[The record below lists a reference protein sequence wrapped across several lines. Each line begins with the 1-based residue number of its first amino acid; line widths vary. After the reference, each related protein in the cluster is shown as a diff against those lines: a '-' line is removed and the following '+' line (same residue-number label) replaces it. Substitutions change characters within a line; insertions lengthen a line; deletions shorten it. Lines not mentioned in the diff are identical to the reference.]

1 MAKSQQAQTQW
12 RRASKVRVTAPA
24 QNEQDGKVTP
34 SLSPALLII
43 HH

>member
-12 RRASKVRVTAPA
+12 KCASKVRVTAPA
-24 QNEQDGKVTP
+24 QNELDGEVTP
-34 SLSPALLII
+34 GLSPALLII